1 MLVAAGRRNICDQS
15 GYVAAAFSESLAFSS
30 GADSASSWGMNSK
43 ALELQE
49 RTRAFASAVIKF
61 CDGLPQ
67 HAAVRSIVDQLLDSA
82 GSTDSNYR
90 ATCRARSP
98 DEFIAKIGVAAEEAD
113 ESKGWLQLLVS
124 SNLATTEQAGPL
136 IQEADELTAIF
147 VASRKTAELN
157 RARRK
162 QLQHEMKRRSRR

>member
-1 MLVAAGRRNICDQS
+1 
-15 GYVAAAFSESLAFSS
+15 
-30 GADSASSWGMNSK
+30 MNPK
-43 ALELQE
+43 ALELQD
-49 RTRAFASAVIKF
+49 RTRAFATAVIKF
-61 CDGLPQ
+61 CDGLPR
-67 HAAVRSIVDQLLDSA
+67 HAAVKSITDQLLDSA

-113 ESKGWLQLLVS
+113 ESMGWLQLLVS
-124 SNLATTEQAGPL
+124 AGFATSEQAAAL

-147 VASRKTAELN
+147 VASRKTAERN

-162 QLQHEMKRRSRR
+162 QLEQQLRTRKRG

>member
-1 MLVAAGRRNICDQS
+1 VVGELSAW
-15 GYVAAAFSESLAFSS
+15 S
-30 GADSASSWGMNSK
+30 GAMNSK

-49 RTRAFASAVIKF
+49 RTRVFATAVIKF
-61 CDGLPQ
+61 CDGLPP
-67 HAAVRSIVDQLLDSA
+67 HAAVTSITAQLLDSA

-124 SNLATTEQAGPL
+124 AGFATTEQAAAL

-147 VASRKTAELN
+147 VASRKTAERN

-162 QLQHEMKRRSRR
+162 QLEQRMKERKRR